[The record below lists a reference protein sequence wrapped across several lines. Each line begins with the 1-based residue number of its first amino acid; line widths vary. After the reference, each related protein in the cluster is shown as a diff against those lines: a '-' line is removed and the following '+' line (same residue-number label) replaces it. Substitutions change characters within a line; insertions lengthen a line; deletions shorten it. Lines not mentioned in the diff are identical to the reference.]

1 MSNQID
7 SPKAPH
13 LDGLRRLAGG
23 FHSVAKQ
30 APFRI
35 AFRVDVGSKNN
46 PKIDE
51 ISSFGALCFAS
62 AFRAEKSLISGGPQ
76 SWKSLV
82 LLSKNKVFRE
92 TKLLPTGT
100 IFGWFSTPKLLQNP
114 LKVASKC
121 YCFFDFVFEAN
132 FNDFEVQFEPQNR
145 WNFEKINDLWKRW
158 RNSTLYA
165 F

>member
-1 MSNQID
+1 MVNKSHFRRPNHLRSQIG
-7 SPKAPH
+7 SPKVLRPV
-13 LDGLRRLAGG
+13 GLRRLPSD

-35 AFRVDVGSKNN
+35 AFRVDFGSENG

-51 ISSFGALCFAS
+51 ISSFGALRFAS
-62 AFRAEKSLISGGPQ
+62 AFRAEKSLISRGPQ

-82 LLSKNKVFRE
+82 LLRKNKVFRE

-100 IFGWFSTPKLLQNP
+100 IFGWFFTPKLLQNP

-121 YCFFDFVFEAN
+121 YCFLTSF
-132 FNDFEVQFEPQNR
+132 
-145 WNFEKINDLWKRW
+145 WKRILMILW
-158 RNSTLYA
+158 SNLGS
-165 F
+165 

>member
-7 SPKAPH
+7 SPKAPAWA
-13 LDGLRRLAGG
+13 DFRWFPGD

-35 AFRVDVGSKNN
+35 AFRVDFGSENG

-51 ISSFGALCFAS
+51 ISSFGALRFAS

-82 LLSKNKVFRE
+82 SLCKNMVFRE

-132 FNDFEVQFEPQNR
+132 FNDFVVQFGVLKSMKFWKNR
-145 WNFEKINDLWKRW
+145 
-158 RNSTLYA
+158 
-165 F
+165 